1 MFKKTKFRSKFRSTY
16 PADFKFDYK
25 EVTTLYRFL
34 TEGGKLTPARL
45 NKLSYPQQKGM
56 KNAVK
61 RARNLALLP
70 VGDEAY
76 DTTGRPESISPKPF
90 EIE

>member
-1 MFKKTKFRSKFRSTY
+1 MFKKTKFKTKFRPEY
-16 PADFKFDYK
+16 PVDFKFDYK

-34 TEGGKLTPARL
+34 TEGGKVTPARL
-45 NKLSYPQQKGM
+45 NKLSSSQQREM
-56 KNAVK
+56 TNAVK

-76 DTTGRPESISPKPF
+76 DTSRRPEPISPVPF
-90 EIE
+90 EL

>member
-1 MFKKTKFRSKFRSTY
+1 MFKKTKFRTKFRPEY
-16 PADFKFDYK
+16 PVDFKFDYK

-34 TEGGKLTPARL
+34 TEGGKVTPARL
-45 NKLSYPQQKGM
+45 NKLSSSQQREM
-56 KNAVK
+56 TNAVK

-76 DTTGRPESISPKPF
+76 DMSRRPEPISPVPF
-90 EIE
+90 EI